1 MKNDGVVF
9 IHLPMPQA
17 FAIFIQWHPQLP
29 LSTDAPLTASSPES
43 SEGALLIT
51 STTLSTVNG
60 KEMHSIKAESYALFG
75 GKTEALSAGHSISGD
90 SEGQLQ
96 RDKAWW
102 ERGVGQDI

>member
-9 IHLPMPQA
+9 IHLLMPQA

-51 STTLSTVNG
+51 STTLSG
-60 KEMHSIKAESYALFG
+60 LS
-75 GKTEALSAGHSISGD
+75 TEKKCTASKPRVMLYLVAK
-90 SEGQLQ
+90 L
-96 RDKAWW
+96 RP
-102 ERGVGQDI
+102 